1 MWPES
6 ADLDPQNIIGT
17 SESDQE
23 KTETHSREDTW
34 KCTRIEDTLDSRED
48 TWKCTRIE
56 DTLNSR
62 EDTWKC
68 TRIEDTLKTFVF
80 LLWLWYL
87 EDYDYI

>member
-56 DTLNSR
+56 DTL
-62 EDTWKC
+62 
-68 TRIEDTLKTFVF
+68 KTFVF

>member
-34 KCTRIEDTLDSRED
+34 KCTRIEDTLKQE
-48 TWKCTRIE
+48 
-56 DTLNSR
+56 
-62 EDTWKC
+62 
-68 TRIEDTLKTFVF
+68 TFVF

-87 EDYDYI
+87 EDYDI

>member
-23 KTETHSREDTW
+23 KTETH
-34 KCTRIEDTLDSRED
+34 SRED